1 MWKKIAPLLVVLSVA
16 LNVAFIGVWA
26 VHAARGHWMSRDR
39 HGQACEGVWCPLH
52 RSLGV
57 TDEQWKR
64 IESGLTQFQRD
75 SRALCQEVNRKRGEL
90 IDLIASPQPDREAI
104 AAKQEEILAGQRE
117 MQKRVI
123 ARLLTEKETLTAE
136 QQAKL
141 FQMIK
146 EKAGCAGRIPMIGSG
161 LDSWSAV
168 STPDECRK

>member
-1 MWKKIAPLLVVLSVA
+1 MWKRIVPLLIVLSVT
-16 LNVAFIGVWA
+16 LNVGIAGVWVA
-26 VHAARGHWMSRDR
+26 HAL
-39 HGQACEGVWCPLH
+39 HGYWITLDQPDEGGEGVWCPLH

-136 QQAKL
+136 QQAKF

-146 EKAGCAGRIPMIGSG
+146 EKVGCAGRIPMVGSG
-161 LDSWSAV
+161 LDSGSAS